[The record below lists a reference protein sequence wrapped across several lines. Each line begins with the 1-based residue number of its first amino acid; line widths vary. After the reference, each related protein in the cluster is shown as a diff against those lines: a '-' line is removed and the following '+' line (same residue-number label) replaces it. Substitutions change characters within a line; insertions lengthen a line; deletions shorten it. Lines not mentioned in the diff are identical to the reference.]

1 MPVKGKPLTAV
12 MGEQQLYNPGFTKVY
27 EGYRGRSLTDFRL
40 HERLAIVS
48 PPSTVRV
55 YRGQELDIRYFE
67 LGPRGLR
74 TNILKELPVC
84 PWTTRQLDTPPI
96 NLPVNPGLGSVS
108 DCSSPI
114 TAVKGFPFTGVS

>member
-1 MPVKGKPLTAV
+1 M
-12 MGEQQLYNPGFTKVY
+12 MGEQQSYTDPNPGFTRGN
-27 EGYRGRSLTDFRL
+27 EGGVLLTFHL
-40 HERLAIVS
+40 HEQLAVVS
-48 PPSTVRV
+48 PPNIVF
-55 YRGQELDIRYFE
+55 RGQGLDIRYSE
-67 LGPRGLR
+67 LGPRGLK
-74 TNILKELPVC
+74 TNKLKELPVC